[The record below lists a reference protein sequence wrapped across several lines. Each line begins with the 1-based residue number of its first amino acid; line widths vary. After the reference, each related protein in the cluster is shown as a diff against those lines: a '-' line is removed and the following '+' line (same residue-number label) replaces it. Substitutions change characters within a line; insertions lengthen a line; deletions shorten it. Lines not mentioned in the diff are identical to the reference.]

1 MIVTLPKLGPVKFRD
16 DLTQEQFL
24 AQVDQL
30 SKKHGFKMP
39 GPDYGLLGSFTK
51 GVSRGAS
58 RLGSTFGDVIPA
70 IGASALGF
78 DEYAERQ
85 MAEAKASQEKLDRT
99 NPAQFDSYKQVEGFG
114 DAARFALETL
124 GETTPDILAAVAS
137 GGVGSSI
144 AKRGATKLAERELA
158 AITPGLVETGASAQE
173 LAQVT
178 SRVGAE
184 ALAKKQAQGQG
195 IGVYLGSYALNTP
208 EVFQSIYADSNQ
220 LAPGASLLFGSVSAA
235 LDSVLPATL
244 LRSMSPAFKAKVTE
258 KVLQQ
263 SGMRPGLAKNVTI
276 GALKGVSTEALT
288 EASQEAI
295 NIAAEGFVNK
305 NRKMWT
311 SEDFNRIVESGVRGA
326 VAGGAF
332 GAVGGVGTNAQQR
345 SAQQEIQQR
354 EEDAR
359 MAEEQRLADIEQ
371 QRQQAIAL
379 QEEQA
384 LRRSQANMPMG
395 LPGFEDAVGPVLS
408 QTEPLAAPE
417 VVPEGQQ
424 DLFGATGRPTPEAL
438 ASVRAGPIA
447 AARAEKDANVTQKQA
462 MEELAPK
469 SFDIMQNVRMQD
481 SGLGVSSP
489 LQSLINQAQEFG
501 PKVKPAKVAEPTT
514 PAVPTPPPAPS
525 NIITDD
531 TLKGLGIG
539 HSGILRRDKVL
550 DGLDITKPE
559 DATRVR
565 QVFDTY
571 LDNKNLSPTI
581 RKNVD
586 AFLETLPAAEVT
598 TEPTQATPV
607 TPLET
612 TQAQEALQAQEA
624 NKLVPIEDTWDNF
637 DTGIDFKDMPITLQ
651 EEITSLRNRNEL
663 NQEEADSLAEEVK
676 TKKPAPAVEEV
687 TPVEVNTGERNSP
700 FSGAIAADYLLTG
713 GSGVMKSTEFLAQ
726 AYSGLFK
733 KSSAA
738 IEEIRKKYT
747 PEIRR
752 LGLDSIKDFAASP
765 LYKQMLAE
773 IQAVVEVDH
782 NNHPDIAS
790 IFNEVAK
797 YPSGMPP
804 KVGAKLS
811 NQIEAVEAAP
821 TPKPAPAPKAV
832 AAPKPAAAPA
842 AKAAPAPKAAK
853 KVKAKKIT
861 KAEVDSSTDAK
872 EAMLTAIKAE
882 LNPNDLSR
890 INTYYDT
897 QDSNTALDKFTE
909 DFIDWVFSGAKN
921 TQHKLINL
929 FNKMLLA
936 ARNGVLSVAMLVN
949 LNPAN
954 TPINFIEIP
963 VNTFTVQETVE
974 RPKVDFKDITAPAS
988 VQMVANQ
995 QFNTY
1000 KDSPIIVVDK
1010 EAGLSYVFD
1019 SKGVIAGKSASLTGS
1034 AKGDF
1039 KSERAKKVKLSEMV
1053 TEDKVTEAGEFTGSR
1068 EVSKHYGSVIRIASY
1083 DNYFTA
1089 MHRTFLER
1097 PAEQRQARI
1106 DSPTSE
1112 DNRITSSCINVPQEF
1127 FEDVIAKVVP
1137 MNGKVQVVVMPETT
1151 DVESFFPDADFATSD
1166 TTYTTKTVRGNVA
1179 STPDKKTSKITAGRE
1194 ELTREQALA
1203 NLGAALSAKFEQ
1215 KLNLVPGETAPDL
1228 LKAISQM
1235 IEVLIRDGAR
1245 SLGEVTLALRRDLGE
1260 NNFRRVNKKDVT
1272 RIYNE
1277 KKPKG
1282 TKEKVTPANNPITE
1296 QANEVGTVDSV
1307 LDSLPEPKD
1316 TLLNSAANALSNVPD
1331 GLRKGAFG
1339 FLSLPNMVELFGKTF
1354 PTLQNLLVAVE
1365 KRGSRNIEYRD
1376 EVSRVVREGSQIV
1389 KSLSPEMVKKF
1400 NNITLDLTRLKLD
1413 PRADKDKNHPVVKQF
1428 YALPKPVYTYALKL
1442 ADKYKE
1448 YGDKYLELMINA
1460 IPQKAGREYLT
1471 LVEKMKAQFESNRIP
1486 FYLPLQRS
1494 GEYWVS
1500 FQDKNGERVVLAR
1513 ESQREAE
1520 QLVGA
1525 ISKLGGTN
1533 IQRYSKLSQITRRS
1547 VPPTGFMAE
1556 VVRDLNTAGVSDEVI
1571 NGIYQSYLSLFP
1583 AESLKQQFRP
1593 REGVL
1598 GYDNDVVQGFANIG
1612 SRMAHQLANMEYST
1626 DIGNALKG
1634 VREVFEANPT
1644 MYNRDIMENITA
1656 QEEFLANPVA
1666 APWASRTSYFSYLSF
1681 ITGNVS
1687 SAVVNLTQLP
1697 IVVYSML
1704 GGKYGFGQAAS
1715 AMSRATKMYFA
1726 GSKDNNSEFMP
1737 DWTFGV
1743 KAKGEYAE
1751 LYKQAVD
1758 RSALRRGVGYD
1769 LTEMGKSRTEDYT
1782 GLKSKIEHGLGFMFQ
1797 NSERFNR
1804 EVTLIAAFD
1813 LARKSGKSVQEAI
1826 DEAIK
1831 LNTDAHSHALA
1842 DAGPRWFQ
1850 NNFGKVMFTFK
1861 RFAQAQIYL
1870 TSRLAHQAFAGE
1882 SPEVRRV
1889 AQKQLMGIFGMA
1901 YLFAGAQG
1909 MPLYGAANLLASAL
1923 NAALGDDDELFDFD
1937 ESVREAIGDM
1947 GYKGPVNQILNAD
1960 IAGRTGFNGMIFRD
1974 DPRRLA
1980 EVGPL
1985 VYAIERFA
1993 GPAYSVFI
2001 VNPSRAMD
2009 QLKNGQVERS
2019 IETMMP
2025 SFIRNGMKGVRFAT
2039 EGALNSKGIPIVDDV
2054 NDYNALMQVLGFT
2067 PAGLSEAYARAGVM
2081 KEADKF
2087 TDNRKK
2093 ALLDALYLA
2102 RTNGDFEGLADINE
2116 KIAAFN
2122 IVHPEPGTRI
2132 TQDTIKR
2139 SKTTRENALKN
2150 SVDGVYINPKRK
2162 NYLVENYGS

>member
-24 AQVDQL
+24 SQVDQL
-30 SKKHGFKMP
+30 SKKHGFRMP
-39 GPDYGLLGSFTK
+39 GPEYGLMESFTK
-51 GVSRGAS
+51 GVSRGVS

-78 DEYAERQ
+78 DDYAQRQ
-85 MAEAKASQEKLDRT
+85 MAEAKASQEELART
-99 NPAQFDSYKQVEGFG
+99 NPAQFDSYKQVEGVG

-124 GETTPDILAAVAS
+124 GETTPDILAAIGS
-137 GGVGSSI
+137 GGVGSAI

-178 SRVGAE
+178 GRVGAE
-184 ALAKKQAQGQG
+184 ALAKRQAQGQG

-208 EVFQSIYADSNQ
+208 EVFQSIYQDSNQ
-220 LAPGASLLFGSVSAA
+220 LAPGAALLFGSVSAA
-235 LDSVLPATL
+235 LDSVLPATV

-263 SGMRPGLAKNVTI
+263 SGMRPGLAKNIAT

-288 EASQEAI
+288 ESAQEAI
-295 NIAAEGFVNK
+295 NIAAEGFVNQ
-305 NRKMWT
+305 NRDMWT
-311 SEDFNRIVESGVRGA
+311 SDDFNRIVESGVRGA

-332 GAVGGVGTNAQQR
+332 GAVGGVGRNAQQK
-345 SAQQEIQQR
+345 ATQQEIQQR

-371 QRQQAIAL
+371 QKQQAIAL

-395 LPGFEDAVGPVLS
+395 LPGIEEAVGPVLS
-408 QTEPLAAPE
+408 QTEPQAAPE

-447 AARAEKDANVTQKQA
+447 AARAEKDANVAQKQA
-462 MEELAPK
+462 IEELAPK

-501 PKVKPAKVAEPTT
+501 PKVKPAKVAEPVKVKEEVPAEEATT
-514 PAVPTPPPAPS
+514 KTI
-525 NIITDD
+525 NDNL
-531 TLKGLGIG
+531 LKSLGIG
-539 HSGILRRDKVL
+539 PTARIRKNKILEGRDPN
-550 DGLDITKPE
+550 KPE
-559 DATRVR
+559 DLTEIRNVLEA
-565 QVFDTY
+565 Y
-571 LDNKNLSPTI
+571 LDNKNLSGAI
-581 RKNVD
+581 AEKVD
-586 AFLETLPAAEVT
+586 AFLGTLPPAQAT
-598 TEPTQATPV
+598 ATIEPTQTTATVEPTIAPV
-607 TPLET
+607 KTEQQIKEEIKLTPPLSADAMTDTSAGRVSKEDVPAIASEFITSQIRDSVKTDLDTEGVPSRAEGRADLEQLET
-612 TQAQEALQAQEA
+612 ATIQKNINKKALLNDVVE
-624 NKLVPIEDTWDNF
+624 PIRAVN
-637 DTGIDFKDMPITLQ
+637 I
-651 EEITSLRNRNEL
+651 LR
-663 NQEEADSLAEEVK
+663 EVLDLRGATEKPTKK
-676 TKKPAPAVEEV
+676 TKARV
-687 TPVEVNTGERNSP
+687 
-700 FSGAIAADYLLTG
+700 
-713 GSGVMKSTEFLAQ
+713 
-726 AYSGLFK
+726 
-733 KSSAA
+733 
-738 IEEIRKKYT
+738 
-747 PEIRR
+747 
-752 LGLDSIKDFAASP
+752 
-765 LYKQMLAE
+765 
-773 IQAVVEVDH
+773 
-782 NNHPDIAS
+782 
-790 IFNEVAK
+790 
-797 YPSGMPP
+797 
-804 KVGAKLS
+804 
-811 NQIEAVEAAP
+811 
-821 TPKPAPAPKAV
+821 
-832 AAPKPAAAPA
+832 
-842 AKAAPAPKAAK
+842 
-853 KVKAKKIT
+853 
-861 KAEVDSSTDAK
+861 
-872 EAMLTAIKAE
+872 AE
-882 LNPNDLSR
+882 LE
-890 INTYYDT
+890 
-897 QDSNTALDKFTE
+897 K
-909 DFIDWVFSGAKN
+909 
-921 TQHKLINL
+921 
-929 FNKMLLA
+929 
-936 ARNGVLSVAMLVN
+936 
-949 LNPAN
+949 
-954 TPINFIEIP
+954 
-963 VNTFTVQETVE
+963 
-974 RPKVDFKDITAPAS
+974 
-988 VQMVANQ
+988 
-995 QFNTY
+995 
-1000 KDSPIIVVDK
+1000 
-1010 EAGLSYVFD
+1010 
-1019 SKGVIAGKSASLTGS
+1019 VIAGFKGDLPSVYQQLQSASPAQVNNFFDSVNAQTKETLDGLI
-1034 AKGDF
+1034 ADAR
-1039 KSERAKKVKLSEMV
+1039 EKVYPRSKTKRVLIPEDTNKNNVYDIVDIRKRELGIKESKEVTFQEAAQKLLSEI
-1053 TEDKVTEAGEFTGSR
+1053 DKF
-1068 EVSKHYGSVIRIASY
+1068 I
-1083 DNYFTA
+1083 
-1089 MHRTFLER
+1089 
-1097 PAEQRQARI
+1097 
-1106 DSPTSE
+1106 
-1112 DNRITSSCINVPQEF
+1112 
-1127 FEDVIAKVVP
+1127 
-1137 MNGKVQVVVMPETT
+1137 GK
-1151 DVESFFPDADFATSD
+1151 
-1166 TTYTTKTVRGNVA
+1166 
-1179 STPDKKTSKITAGRE
+1179 AGRAYFVE
-1194 ELTREQALA
+1194 ETPPEI
-1203 NLGAALSAKFEQ
+1203 
-1215 KLNLVPGETAPDL
+1215 
-1228 LKAISQM
+1228 LKALGQL
-1235 IEVLIRDGAR
+1235 IEVLVRDGIRSVKDATAR
-1245 SLGEVTLALRRDLGE
+1245 IRQEFG
-1260 NNFRRVNKKDVT
+1260 NNVFRTIKKTD
-1272 RIYNE
+1272 IAKLFNE
-1277 KKPKG
+1277 ELKKQNVKSA
-1282 TKEKVTPANNPITE
+1282 TKEKVTPTNSPLIE
-1296 QANEVGTVDSV
+1296 QANEIGTVDSV

-1339 FLSLPNMVELFGKTF
+1339 FLSLPNMVELFGNNF
-1354 PTLQNLLVAVE
+1354 PTLKNLLVAVE
-1365 KRGSRNIEYRD
+1365 KRGARNVEYRD

-1428 YALPKPVYTYALKL
+1428 YALPEPVYKYALKL

-1520 QLVGA
+1520 QLVDA

-1593 REGVL
+1593 REGIL

-1666 APWASRTSYFSYLSF
+1666 APWAARTSYFSYLSF

-1704 GGKYGFGQAAS
+1704 GGKYGFGEAAS

-1737 DWTFGV
+1737 DWTFGL

-1769 LTEMGKSRTEDYT
+1769 LTEMGKSRTKDYT
-1782 GLKSKIEHGLGFMFQ
+1782 GIRSKIEHGLGFMFQ

-1831 LNTDAHSHALA
+1831 LNTDSHSHALA

-1870 TSRLAHQAFAGE
+1870 TSRLAYQAFAGE

-1889 AQKQLMGIFGMA
+1889 AQKQLTGIFGMA

-1909 MPLYGAANLLASAL
+1909 MPLYGAANLLVSAL

-1947 GYKGPVNQILNAD
+1947 GYKGPVNQILNVD
-1960 IAGRTGFNGMIFRD
+1960 IAGRTGFNGMVFRD

-2009 QLKNGQVERS
+2009 QLKKGQVERS

-2039 EGALNSKGIPIVDDV
+2039 EGALNSKGVPIVDDV

-2067 PAGLSEAYARAGVM
+2067 PADLSEAYARAGVM

-2132 TQDTIKR
+2132 TRDTIKR

-2162 NYLVENYGS
+2162 DYLVENYGS